1 MGFGDTRCQ
10 HPVTHLSLWSW
21 LSRFTL
27 GMEEMRKV
35 MGKQNK
41 SCGGRQ
47 LRPFSDG
54 GGQCSGAHP
63 PAPGTHHTPAARPYL
78 LTLHPCE
85 AVDTGVSLKERGQK
99 Q

>member
-41 SCGGRQ
+41 
-47 LRPFSDG
+47 
-54 GGQCSGAHP
+54 CSGAVGGGSC
-63 PAPGTHHTPAARPYL
+63 APSQMVGGNAAVPIPRPQEHTTPLLHGPTFSPFTPARPW
-78 LTLHPCE
+78 TP
-85 AVDTGVSLKERGQK
+85 GSP
-99 Q
+99 